1 MLRWLSKSRNHNDG
15 KFGRTAVIVDQ
26 MSSAALRARRLAAGA
41 PELCVACSQG
51 HLEVAQRL
59 HSAGAPL
66 NATCDIGGH
75 IGVTPLLLACS
86 NGHLHIAQW
95 LHSVGASL
103 IVTNNMRQA
112 PLHLACL
119 KGHLET
125 AQWLHS
131 MGASLNATDPDG
143 SAPLHHACMRG
154 HLDVAQ
160 WLHDVGASLNA
171 TDNRGNTPLHH
182 TCTRSDLDVAQWLHG
197 AGASL
202 NATNNRGYTPLHK
215 ACDMIHLDMIHWLCS
230 VGVDATIRAHRDTP
244 AKMLR
249 RRCAHNRH
257 WPSDTMTTMETLLAA
272 ERRVVELRAR
282 AAGAALLAEKAE
294 AALLAETLRT
304 VFHGHQRQSARKLLK
319 RWARRWVAKKQLKR
333 EVEAARVC
341 EESAAEAVRLAAAE
355 QAREVAAL
363 VAARAAQEAWV
374 AAQVAAQ
381 EAVRAAARVAA
392 ASKAREEAPARHALQ
407 ALQDASGHVALRAAL
422 FRAEALVED
431 FSELLFDAMVAAN
444 KRLQELER
452 QLEEESRAEAKTR
465 HIEEHALR
473 FEVHPFDQQHL
484 RAYWH
489 VPIASR
495 APAPRLYRLS
505 QSTKPSNRGRREIRC
520 TTPIARRAVCVWMR
534 PNRTSSS
541 RAATSACAG
550 RVASGLGRIRALC
563 VALQ

>member
-1 MLRWLSKSRNHNDG
+1 
-15 KFGRTAVIVDQ
+15 
-26 MSSAALRARRLAAGA
+26 
-41 PELCVACSQG
+41 
-51 HLEVAQRL
+51 
-59 HSAGAPL
+59 
-66 NATCDIGGH
+66 
-75 IGVTPLLLACS
+75 
-86 NGHLHIAQW
+86 
-95 LHSVGASL
+95 
-103 IVTNNMRQA
+103 
-112 PLHLACL
+112 
-119 KGHLET
+119 
-125 AQWLHS
+125 
-131 MGASLNATDPDG
+131 
-143 SAPLHHACMRG
+143 
-154 HLDVAQ
+154 
-160 WLHDVGASLNA
+160 
-171 TDNRGNTPLHH
+171 
-182 TCTRSDLDVAQWLHG
+182 
-197 AGASL
+197 
-202 NATNNRGYTPLHK
+202 
-215 ACDMIHLDMIHWLCS
+215 
-230 VGVDATIRAHRDTP
+230 
-244 AKMLR
+244 
-249 RRCAHNRH
+249 
-257 WPSDTMTTMETLLAA
+257 MTTMETLLAA

-484 RAYWH
+484 RA
-489 VPIASR
+489 
-495 APAPRLYRLS
+495 
-505 QSTKPSNRGRREIRC
+505 
-520 TTPIARRAVCVWMR
+520 
-534 PNRTSSS
+534 
-541 RAATSACAG
+541 
-550 RVASGLGRIRALC
+550 
-563 VALQ
+563 